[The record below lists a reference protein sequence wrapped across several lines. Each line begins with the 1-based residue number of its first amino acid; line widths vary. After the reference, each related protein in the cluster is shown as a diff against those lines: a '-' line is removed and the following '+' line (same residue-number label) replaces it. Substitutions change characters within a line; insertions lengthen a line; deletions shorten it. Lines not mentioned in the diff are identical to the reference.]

1 MALAVGTN
9 TSALYSQNAMKTT
22 ARSTAATMERLST
35 GVRVN
40 SAKDDAAGLAIG
52 QNMTSQI
59 RGLNQAVRNIND
71 GINLVQ
77 TAEGGLNSVSNML
90 QRMRE
95 LAVQAANGTY
105 SDVHREYLNKECQQ
119 LKTAI
124 GQVIDT
130 TMWNDQKLLDGSFS
144 KPIQIGSDV
153 GTKMDITIPS
163 VSLIDST
170 TNSVTTVSATQKAGG
185 VVGSTALAS
194 GNLTINSTPI
204 GAAAA
209 SAKDV
214 AAAINLQTSTTGVT
228 ATARA
233 TVSTAATYSADYNA
247 DEIKARTKLLGTSGT
262 DLGNAL
268 TTGLDG
274 SIYVSGSTYGAL
286 DGQTNSGGADAFLT
300 KYSADGTKVW
310 TKLLGTSGNDEAY
323 ALTTGLHG
331 SIYVSG
337 YTQGALDGQTN
348 SGGTDAFLTKYSA
361 DGTKVWT
368 KLLGSTGLDSSL
380 ALTTGLD
387 GSIYVSGAT
396 SGALDGQ
403 TNSGNYDTFLTK
415 YSTDGTKAWTKLLGS
430 STGYSGVDNLS
441 ALTSGLDGS
450 IYVSGRTYGALDGQT
465 NSGGADAFLT
475 KYSADGTKVWTKL
488 LGSSGNENNHALT
501 TGLDGSIYVSGYT
514 TGRLDG
520 QTNSGGLDAFLTK
533 YSADG
538 TRVWT
543 KLLGSTGLD
552 VTRALTTGLDGSIYV
567 SGHTTGALDGQTN
580 SGSNDAF
587 LTKYSADGTKVWT
600 KLLGTSG
607 NDYSLALTTGLDG
620 SIYVSGYTT
629 GALDGH
635 TNSGGLDAFLTKFSA
650 SGGDVSVLSNAIAT
664 DAIRIN
670 GTDIGAIGTA
680 STAEQRG
687 AQMAAA
693 INAVSTITGV
703 SASANTSAGGVTLS
717 AADGRNIEI
726 STLNSAAITS
736 NQTGIALS
744 GSVSGDR
751 TVTTFRSGID
761 LNSTSSTGIV
771 VIASASGA
779 TATGLTSGTVTP
791 TIDTVTTI
799 TNTDRVTLDLSTIDK
814 SRSSI
819 TGIDVT
825 IDTVNNIRA
834 TLGSYLNTLA
844 YAADNVSNIS
854 SNSTQSRSTILDT
867 DYAIETTNL
876 AKNKIIQQAATAM
889 LAQANAQPQAVMAL
903 LKNIG

>member
-1 MALAVGTN
+1 MALVVGTN
-9 TSALYSQNAMKTT
+9 TSALYSQNAMKTN
-22 ARSTAATMERLST
+22 ARSTATTMERLST

-95 LAVQAANGTY
+95 LAVQASNGTY
-105 SDVHREYLNKECQQ
+105 SDVQREYLNKECQQ

-163 VSLIDST
+163 ASLIVST
-170 TNSVTTVSATQKAGG
+170 TNSVTTVSPTQKAGG

-204 GAAAA
+204 GTAAA

-233 TVSTAATYSADYNA
+233 TVSTAATYSADYK
-247 DEIKARTKLLGTSGT
+247 IWTKLLGTSGT
-262 DLGNAL
+262 DIGNAL

-274 SIYVSGSTYGAL
+274 SIYVSGCTTGAL
-286 DGQTNSGGADAFLT
+286 DGQTNSGSKDAFLT
-300 KYSADGTKVW
+300 KYSADGTKAW

-323 ALTTGLHG
+323 ALTTGLDG

-337 YTQGALDGQTN
+337 YTTGALDGQTN

-387 GSIYVSGAT
+387 GSIYVSGNT
-396 SGALDGQ
+396 TGALDGQ
-403 TNSGNYDTFLTK
+403 TNSGSGDTFLTK
-415 YSTDGTKAWTKLLGS
+415 YSADGTKAYTKLLGS
-430 STGYSGVDNLS
+430 STNYFDVDNLS

-488 LGSSGNENNHALT
+488 LGSSGSENNHALT

-514 TGRLDG
+514 TGALDG
-520 QTNSGGLDAFLTK
+520 QTNSGSNDAFLTK

-538 TRVWT
+538 TKAWT
-543 KLLGSTGLD
+543 KLLGSTGSD

-607 NDYSLALTTGLDG
+607 DDYDLALTTGLDD
-620 SIYVSGYTT
+620 SIYVSGFTT
-629 GALDGH
+629 GALDGQA
-635 TNSGGLDAFLTKFSA
+635 NSGGTDAFITKFSA
-650 SGGDVSVLSNAIAT
+650 SGVSGAIAA

-680 STAEQRG
+680 STAQQRST
-687 AQMAAA
+687 QMAAA
-693 INAVSTITGV
+693 INAVSTSTGV
-703 SASANTSAGGVTLS
+703 SASANTSTGGVTLS

-799 TNTDRVTLDLSTIDK
+799 TNTDRVTLDLSTVDK
-814 SRSSI
+814 SSSSI
-819 TGIDVT
+819 TAIDVT
-825 IDTVNNIRA
+825 IDAVNNTRA

-876 AKNKIIQQAATAM
+876 AKNQIIQQAATAM
-889 LAQANAQPQAVMAL
+889 LAQANTQPQAVMAL
-903 LKNIG
+903 LKNM

>member
-1 MALAVGTN
+1 MALVVGTN
-9 TSALYSQNAMKTT
+9 TSALYSQNAMKTN
-22 ARSTAATMERLST
+22 ARSTATTMERLST

-52 QNMTSQI
+52 QNMSSQI

-95 LAVQAANGTY
+95 LAVQASNGTY
-105 SDVHREYLNKECQQ
+105 SDVQREYLNKECQQ

-163 VSLIDST
+163 ASLIVST
-170 TNSVTTVSATQKAGG
+170 TNSVTTVSPTQKAGG

-204 GAAAA
+204 GTAAA

-233 TVSTAATYSADYNA
+233 TVSTAATYSADYNVGGT
-247 DEIKARTKLLGTSGT
+247 KAWTKLLGTSGT
-262 DLGNAL
+262 DIGNAL

-274 SIYVSGSTYGAL
+274 SVYVSGCTTGAL
-286 DGQTNSGGADAFLT
+286 DGQTYSGSKDAFLT
-300 KYSADGTKVW
+300 KYSADGTKAW

-323 ALTTGLHG
+323 ALTTGLDG

-337 YTQGALDGQTN
+337 YTTGALDGQTN

-380 ALTTGLD
+380 ALTTGID
-387 GSIYVSGAT
+387 GSIYVSGNT
-396 SGALDGQ
+396 TGALDGQ
-403 TNSGNYDTFLTK
+403 TNSGGGDTFLTK
-415 YSTDGTKAWTKLLGS
+415 YSADGTKAYTKLLGS
-430 STGYSGVDNLS
+430 STNYFGVDNLS

-450 IYVSGRTYGALDGQT
+450 IYVSGRTYGVLDGQT
-465 NSGGADAFLT
+465 NRGGADAFLT

-514 TGRLDG
+514 TGALDG
-520 QTNSGGLDAFLTK
+520 QTNSGGNDAFLTK

-538 TRVWT
+538 TKVWT
-543 KLLGSTGLD
+543 KLLGSTGSD

-580 SGSNDAF
+580 SGGNDAF

-600 KLLGTSG
+600 SLLGTSG
-607 NDYSLALTTGLDG
+607 DDYALALTTGLDG
-620 SIYVSGYTT
+620 SIYVSGYTG
-629 GALDGH
+629 GALDGQ
-635 TNSGGLDAFLTKFSA
+635 TNSGGLDVFLTKFSA
-650 SGGDVSVLSNAIAT
+650 SGGGLSGVSGAIAA

-680 STAEQRG
+680 STAQQRST
-687 AQMAAA
+687 QMAAA
-693 INAVSTITGV
+693 INAVSTSTGV
-703 SASANTSAGGVTLS
+703 SASANTSTGGVTLS

-726 STLNSAAITS
+726 STLSSAAIAS

-761 LNSTSSTGIV
+761 LNSTSATGIV

-791 TIDTVTTI
+791 TINTVTTI
-799 TNTDRVTLDLSTIDK
+799 TNTDRVTLDLSTVDK
-814 SRSSI
+814 SSSSI
-819 TGIDVT
+819 TAIDVI
-825 IDTVNNIRA
+825 IDAVNNTRA
-834 TLGSYLNTLA
+834 TLGSYINRLA
-844 YAADNVSNIS
+844 YAADNVTNIS

-867 DYAIETTNL
+867 DYAMETTNL
-876 AKNKIIQQAATAM
+876 AKNQIIQQAATAM
-889 LAQANAQPQAVMAL
+889 LAQANTQPQAVMAL
-903 LKNIG
+903 LKNM